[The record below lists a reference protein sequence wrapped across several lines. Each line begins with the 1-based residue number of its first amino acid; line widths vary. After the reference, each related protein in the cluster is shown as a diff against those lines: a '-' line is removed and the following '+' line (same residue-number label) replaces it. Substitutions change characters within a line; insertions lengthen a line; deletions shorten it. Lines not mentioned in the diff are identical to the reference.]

1 MDPGKSGQILDGS
14 AEPTPP
20 PEDNLPG
27 AVSGSEAPPESPPDT
42 PPDMP
47 PDVSGGAPGQQANVK
62 ALAVRG
68 SVWALGGNL
77 SQQFIRLA
85 SNLLLTRLLLP
96 QAFGL
101 MAIVNVVLI
110 GLQLFSDIG
119 IGPSIIQHRRGEEPG
134 FYNTAWVVQIVR
146 GLILTFAALFIV
158 SPLIYLLGRW
168 MLHDAPGG
176 EPPVYSDPMLIPLI
190 CVGALTAL
198 ISGFNSTKFF
208 TANRRLAMGRLMMIE
223 VGVQGFG
230 VVAMASW
237 AWYFHSVWALVGGG
251 LVQAWLKMLL
261 SHAVLPGENNRWR
274 FERNAFDEIFR
285 FGRWIFLSTA
295 ALFIAAQGDRLLLG
309 VFVTKEVLGVYSI
322 AYFLSEAL
330 AQMIEFV
337 SRRVFM
343 PAFSHVA
350 RDNPDRLRLNYYR
363 VRLRLD
369 ALTLPA
375 AGALMML
382 GSDVVHILY
391 PDDYAAAGWMLQV
404 LAIRVALACT
414 LPAAVACLLAKGD
427 SKSVFAGNFGKT
439 VALLCGIPLGW
450 HLNGFVGIVWAI
462 ALSELGSLPI
472 LWWRMAR
479 HGMLRPSREA
489 LALIFVVIGLGA
501 GYLVS
506 LALAQMGLA
515 PV

>member
-1 MDPGKSGQILDGS
+1 M
-14 AEPTPP
+14 
-20 PEDNLPG
+20 
-27 AVSGSEAPPESPPDT
+27 
-42 PPDMP
+42 
-47 PDVSGGAPGQQANVK
+47 
-62 ALAVRG
+62 RG
-68 SVWALGGNL
+68 SLWALGGDL

-96 QAFGL
+96 EAFGL

-119 IGPSIIQHRRGEEPG
+119 IGPSIIQHKRGEESA
-134 FYNTAWVVQIVR
+134 FYNTAWTIQIIR
-146 GLILTFAALFIV
+146 GFVLVIAALVIV
-158 SPLIYLLGRW
+158 SPLIHLVGRL
-168 MLHDAPGG
+168 MLTYSPGA
-176 EPPVYSDPMLIPLI
+176 EMPVYADPLLIPLV
-190 CVGALTAL
+190 CVGSLTAM
-198 ISGFNSTKFF
+198 IGGFNSTKFF
-208 TANRRLAMGRLMMIE
+208 TANRRLAMGRLMIIE
-223 VGVQGFG
+223 VGAQGLG

-237 AWYFHSVWALVGGG
+237 AWYFQSVWALVGGG
-251 LVQAWLKMLL
+251 LVQAWLKMLF
-261 SHAVLPGENNRWR
+261 SHALLPGEGNRLH
-274 FERNAFDEIFR
+274 FEREAFHDLIR

-295 ALFIAAQGDRLLLG
+295 ALFIAAQGDRLMLG
-309 VFVTKEVLGVYSI
+309 AFVVKEVLGVYSI

-330 AQMIEFV
+330 AQMIDFV

-350 RDNPDRLRLNYYR
+350 RDNPERLKLNYYR

-369 ALTLPA
+369 MLTLPA
-375 AGALMML
+375 AGALTML

-391 PDDYAAAGWMLQV
+391 PEKFAEAGWMLQI
-404 LAIRVALACT
+404 LAIRVTLACT
-414 LPAAVACLLAKGD
+414 MPAAVACLLAKGD
-427 SKSVFAGNFGKT
+427 SRSVFAGNLGKT

-479 HGMLRPSREA
+479 HGILRPSREA
-489 LALIFVVIGLGA
+489 LAALFVVVGVGA

-506 LALAQMGLA
+506 QLLAWLGLSQL
-515 PV
+515 